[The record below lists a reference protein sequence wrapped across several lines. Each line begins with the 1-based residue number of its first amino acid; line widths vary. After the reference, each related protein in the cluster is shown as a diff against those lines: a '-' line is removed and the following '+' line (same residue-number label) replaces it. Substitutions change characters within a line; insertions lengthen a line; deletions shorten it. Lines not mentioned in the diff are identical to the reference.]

1 MYIKILREV
10 KAMKINGYEREEE
23 ISLVEGPNSKQ
34 KKDKNQKHI
43 ILCLCVTILY
53 VVVWIVSHSYTQ
65 YRCKTGRQQARI
77 YENSSVQDLQDS
89 EYVWTIKESFI
100 TETTKT
106 LLHKFYCLPGAI
118 RGSSVTTLRTLI
130 SQFILSPSFL
140 SASSVDLTCTPFD
153 GM

>member
-53 VVVWIVSHSYTQ
+53 VVV
-65 YRCKTGRQQARI
+65 
-77 YENSSVQDLQDS
+77 
-89 EYVWTIKESFI
+89 
-100 TETTKT
+100 
-106 LLHKFYCLPGAI
+106 
-118 RGSSVTTLRTLI
+118 
-130 SQFILSPSFL
+130 
-140 SASSVDLTCTPFD
+140 
-153 GM
+153 